1 MLKEI
6 LELYY
11 EKHTEYCESALS
23 EIGIKHKQYDVND
36 FTLENGEEVEEYSK
50 YLFIKDVCKAIKN
63 EVLDSFDARIKFD
76 ENKLKEILL
85 DLFEVNTDIN
95 RMDVLN

>member
-1 MLKEI
+1 MVKEI

-11 EKHTEYCESALS
+11 EKHTEYWERALS
-23 EIGIKHKQYDVND
+23 EIGIKHKQYDVNA
-36 FTLENGEEVEEYSK
+36 FTLENEEEVEEYAK
-50 YLFIKDVCKAIKN
+50 YLFIEDVCKAIKN
-63 EVLDSFDARIKFD
+63 EVLGSFDARIKFD

-85 DLFEVNTDIN
+85 DLFEVNTDII